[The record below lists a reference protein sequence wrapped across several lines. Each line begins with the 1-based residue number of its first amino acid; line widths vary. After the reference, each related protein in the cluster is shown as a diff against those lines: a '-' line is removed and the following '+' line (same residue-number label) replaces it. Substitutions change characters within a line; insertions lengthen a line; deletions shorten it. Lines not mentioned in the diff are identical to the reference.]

1 MEFIDALAFW
11 ALIAAICAIVANL
24 LHIEHSTDLYRLFV
38 LTLLAAIYSKL
49 KECEYE

>member
-24 LHIEHSTDLYRLFV
+24 LHIEHSIDLYRLLV
-38 LTLLAAIYSKL
+38 LTFLATIYFKL
-49 KECEYE
+49 KEYEHE